1 MIYYNI
7 HVCIKEMEKIML
19 SFLCENVITKIWSAL
34 VGFLQSV
41 GELISDLGGD
51 PAYLFLISICLTLFV
66 VVVALVRTA
75 FTYEVR
81 ILRATNKM
89 NRYFQ
94 SHPQITEDNIVEIN
108 NRFKKVPR
116 NMRYAWQ
123 QYMLN
128 RDSLPNKYLNT
139 TVCVDQPIK
148 ASTHYNVSKILNIFV
163 NIIAV
168 VSLLLGFAYI
178 NARSGREVLPS
189 IYLALITPAF
199 VWVFGWLFVAFLRA
213 RYTAIVGDIYHSF
226 HKFESY
232 INKACSTMPSYIDY
246 EILFTKK
253 EIKEGIPALQEYL
266 EKRALQEQ
274 KEKETAEL
282 QSANFEQYNFE
293 ELGIENSLLIERAL
307 VESEKYFNVK
317 RTLGDRITTKQNE
330 MYNYQKNFDEV
341 TKEFER
347 KAQAVRENL
356 KQLNE
361 QLNNTSVNIEANY
374 IKKRYKEEQQKLQQ
388 LEKDYELASIRFNKQ
403 QSDMSKEIDA
413 LNAEIAD
420 KKDEL
425 QRAMTEEGKSYA
437 NKIFGLINDK
447 ITEQNKPI
455 LESQKQELENMK
467 QQLESMHSAV
477 EEKENSINE
486 LNQKIQNLD
495 EELLVKK
502 SEIEGIKN
510 LKEYLISPD
519 FRQRVVDKKK
529 RRLSDDEVIENLNV
543 EELKTRATQAE
554 EELRVANERQKQLEQ
569 QENQLIV
576 KLRLLEES
584 EKRLQ
589 QENTKLQDEAA
600 KAENDK
606 IAKVQKDLELL
617 NQKIFQENK
626 NLAENQEALMGKIEK
641 TLQNAENKR
650 TVKTNSSRK
659 SSLKDLVVKAQK
671 LPKNK
676 K

>member
-1 MIYYNI
+1 MYETRRQIF
-7 HVCIKEMEKIML
+7 ML
-19 SFLCENVITKIWSAL
+19 NFLGESFITKIWSSL
-34 VGFLQSV
+34 IGFFQDVGL
-41 GELISDLGGD
+41 LISDFGGD
-51 PAYLFLISICLTLFV
+51 PSYLFLVSMGLLMFV
-66 VVVALVRTA
+66 VIIALIRTA

-89 NRYFQ
+89 NRYFE
-94 SHPQITEDNIVEIN
+94 SHPQITEENIVEIN
-108 NRFKKVPR
+108 NRFKKVPK

-148 ASTHYNVSKILNIFV
+148 ASTHYNSSKILSIFTY
-163 NIIAV
+163 IIALL
-168 VSLLLGFAYI
+168 SLLFGFAYI
-178 NARSGREVLPS
+178 NAREGREVLPS
-189 IYLALITPAF
+189 LYLIAVTP
-199 VWVFGWLFVAFLRA
+199 VLVLVVGLLFVAFLRA

-226 HKFESY
+226 HKFEGY

-274 KEKETAEL
+274 KEREEKEL
-282 QSANFEQYNFE
+282 QNGAFEQYNFE

-307 VESEKYFNVK
+307 FESEKYFNVK
-317 RTLGDRITTKQNE
+317 RTLTDRITSKENE
-330 MYNYQKNFDEV
+330 MFNYQKNFDEV

-403 QSDMSKEIDA
+403 QGEMEKEV
-413 LNAEIAD
+413 NAFNNEIQE
-420 KKDEL
+420 KKNEL
-425 QRAMTEEGKSYA
+425 ERAMTEEGKTYA
-437 NKIFGLINDK
+437 NKIFGLINNK
-447 ITEQNKPI
+447 ITDQNKPI
-455 LESQKQELENMK
+455 LEQQQQEVDELK
-467 QQLESMHSAV
+467 KQLEAMDQAV
-477 EEKENSINE
+477 GERENLINE
-486 LNQKIQNLD
+486 LNVKIKDMEQ
-495 EELLVKK
+495 ELLTRK

-510 LKEYLISPD
+510 LKEYLNSPE

-529 RRLSDDEVIENLNV
+529 RRVGDEASIENIDV
-543 EELKTRATQAE
+543 DELKTRALQAE
-554 EELRVANERQKQLEQ
+554 EELKVANERQKQLEQ

-589 QENTKLQDEAA
+589 QENIKLHDEAA
-600 KAENDK
+600 KAEDTR
-606 IAKVQKDLELL
+606 IAQVQKDLELL
-617 NQKIFQENK
+617 NQKIMQENRNLANNQDAVMNKIENTMKNVVTKKTTTSKTSASKANLK
-626 NLAENQEALMGKIEK
+626 NLVE
-641 TLQNAENKR
+641 
-650 TVKTNSSRK
+650 
-659 SSLKDLVVKAQK
+659 KAQQ
-671 LPKNK
+671 LPKKTTK